1 MPGSQCCEHC
11 AEIPELRKEIAEL
24 RARLD
29 GQSDTPGDAEDSKP
43 SQAKIE
49 QSPAVQPPRQMV
61 LPRPV
66 DGAPLPKVDQ
76 ESSTQDKLGLYRTL
90 FAGRS
95 DVYAYRWENA
105 ADGTKGW
112 SPKRRPGTTRDNPE
126 HLPLTDDVITAHLT
140 KDSPA
145 ACGLYVMLTDSTCRL
160 LICDFDGGTWR
171 LDAAAFAEP
180 PIGIEPMTYALRGG
194 RGVSTDVRRVT
205 CGLVG
210 RAPVPSV
217 SRLIQSRC

>member
-29 GQSDTPGDAEDSKP
+29 GLSGAPGDAEGSRP
-43 SQAKIE
+43 SQANIE
-49 QSPAVQPPRQMV
+49 QPAAVQPPRQMV
-61 LPRPV
+61 LPSPV
-66 DGAPLPKVDQ
+66 HGAPLPHVDQ

-126 HLPLTDDVITAHLT
+126 YLPLTDDTITAHLT
-140 KDSPA
+140 KDNPA
-145 ACGLYVMLTDSTCRL
+145 ACGLYVMRSPQR
-160 LICDFDGGTWR
+160 
-171 LDAAAFAEP
+171 P
-180 PIGIEPMTYALRGG
+180 
-194 RGVSTDVRRVT
+194 RR
-205 CGLVG
+205 
-210 RAPVPSV
+210 A
-217 SRLIQSRC
+217 